1 VQALRDAMS
10 QIKAK
15 NAIVFGVSTD
25 TVESHKGFHD
35 KEHLNFDLLADP
47 DHKMVEAYGALMP
60 NGKMAQ
66 RFTFIIG
73 PTGTIQSI
81 DRNVNGQFERGEKL
95 TTRHAENVAL
105 LLSDWKVKPGGP
117 VPLFSVTDTD
127 GKTVELLPT
136 GKKAAVVL
144 FLSTKCPASVAYDD
158 RLKNLA
164 ADPAFKEVAF
174 LALYSNADESVA
186 TVKSRA
192 VKQNYPFAVAKDE
205 KAALANHFDAQKTPT
220 VWVINTKG
228 TVVYRG
234 AIDDNVKA
242 DKARTNYL
250 KDALDAVLAG
260 RPIPAA
266 ETPVNGCAIKRK

>member
-1 VQALRDAMS
+1 MS

-15 NAIVFGVSTD
+15 NAVVFGVSTD

-66 RFTFIIG
+66 RYTFVIG
-73 PTGTIQSI
+73 PTGLIQSI

-95 TTRHAENVAL
+95 TTRHGENVAL
-105 LLSDWKVKPGGP
+105 LLSDWRAKPGGP

-158 RLKNLA
+158 RLKALA
-164 ADPAFKEVAF
+164 TDPAFKDVAF
-174 LALYSNADESVA
+174 LGLFSNVNESA
-186 TVKSRA
+186 PIVKSHA
-192 VKQNYPFAVAKDE
+192 GKQSYPFAVAKDG
-205 KAALANHFDAQKTPT
+205 KAALANHFAAQKTPT
-220 VWVINTKG
+220 VWVINAKG
-228 TVVYRG
+228 LVVYRG
-234 AIDDNVKA
+234 AIDDSVKA
-242 DKARTNYL
+242 EQARTHYL

-260 RPIPAA
+260 QPIPTA
-266 ETPVNGCAIKRK
+266 ETPVTGCAIKRK